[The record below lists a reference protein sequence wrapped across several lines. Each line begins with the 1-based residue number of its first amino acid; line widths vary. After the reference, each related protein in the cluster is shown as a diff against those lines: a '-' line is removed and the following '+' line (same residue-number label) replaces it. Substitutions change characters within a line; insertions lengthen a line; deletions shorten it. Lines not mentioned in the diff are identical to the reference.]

1 MGTAENRQSSCEKA
15 YGLDQNSLYE
25 LAAEYGE
32 VYGVAL
38 PRESYLLKTV
48 DSPANWLNLSD
59 IIGSERA
66 HRLANNEVIAQIT
79 EMKALIS
86 WQVANAL
93 NIADA
98 SVTPVIWLCNIS
110 DTAEVIAV
118 ESWDDSMAV
127 ELKFRLIGKYQS
139 KSSAIE
145 DLEKHY
151 IFDVHGM
158 I

>member
-1 MGTAENRQSSCEKA
+1 MAADQHLKKA

-25 LAAEYGE
+25 LTTEYGE
-32 VYGVAL
+32 VYGTAL
-38 PRESYLLKTV
+38 PRDSYLLKTI
-48 DSPANWLNLSD
+48 DTPNNWLKISD
-59 IIGSERA
+59 VIGSERA
-66 HRLANNEVIAQIT
+66 HLLANNNGVPEPT

-86 WQVANAL
+86 WQVDHAL
-93 NIADA
+93 NIADTN
-98 SVTPVIWLCNIS
+98 VTPVIWFCKIS
-110 DTAEVIAV
+110 DTGSLIAV
-118 ESWDDSMAV
+118 ESWDDSLDV

-151 IFDVHGM
+151 IFDAYD